1 MSPCIRTSETSRE
14 DVAYMELLWET
25 LRLARELEVPEALM
39 PSVIGERRV
48 LLGASALPELQA
60 EGG

>member
-1 MSPCIRTSETSRE
+1 
-14 DVAYMELLWET
+14 MELLRET

-39 PSVIGERRV
+39 PSLIAERRV
-48 LLGASALPELQA
+48 LLGASALPELQV